1 MANEIKTVQFKNKNT
16 DENIYPVI
24 NMDSTV
30 VDGSETKTLRNVI
43 DPSNNDSGLQF
54 DNSGR
59 VEFNNDII
67 CNASIGTNELRV
79 FGIAY
84 VGEKISAINA
94 EFDGIV
100 KFNGNYGVYFNTSA
114 YFNAGAYFKGEDNVE
129 YTLQTIIPKIIVR
142 LDALEKK

>member
-1 MANEIKTVQFKNKNT
+1 MANEIKTVQLKNKNN

-43 DPSNNDSGLQF
+43 DSSNNDSGLQF

-67 CNASIGTNELRV
+67 CNASIGTNDLRV
-79 FGIAY
+79 FGIAS
-84 VGEKISAINA
+84 VGNKIVARNA

-100 KFNGNYGVYFNTSA
+100 KFQPYGNSAVYFNIS
-114 YFNAGAYFKGEDNVE
+114 AYFKGEDNVQ
-129 YTLQTIIPKIIVR
+129 YTLQTIIPKIIAR